1 MESVTTSAE
10 RELESGVPELSVS
23 GLTVRFGAL
32 TALEGVNLVLR
43 AGEVVALAGE
53 NGAGKTTLIRA
64 IAGDVTPASGS
75 IRVSGQAVAPTPGA
89 AAKLGVRVVW
99 QDLALADNLDVAANV
114 MLGNEKRRHLFSE
127 VALHKDAARVL
138 GRLGIPLLDT
148 TRPVS
153 LLSGGQ
159 RQMVAV
165 ARVMA
170 HDPRILLLDEPT
182 ASLTVREANLVER
195 LITRLRA
202 QGKTILLSAHDTELM
217 FRLADRIVV
226 LRHGRVVTEVSPS
239 EVHPDDVV
247 ALVSGQPVDSSAR
260 FQLTRLHGLTGRLVA
275 ADPSSSLSLIL
286 SALGAALDSERLA
299 IHLLEDGSLV
309 RAASLGMPEALLA
322 AWERLPV
329 GAAGGPVG
337 LAAERQLPV
346 IEENLRA
353 GGGSWQVFGNL
364 ARPAKVA
371 SSWSVPVLGPG
382 GLLGVIT
389 VFRAIPGKPRR
400 DDLDLAALYA
410 GYAASA
416 IERDR
421 LLDEVTARNRLLE
434 TIREMLQTLAGP
446 VPVEVALRIALQA
459 LRHGLGA
466 DEVVLA
472 ATEPAGAG
480 QDSALLCRGYSST
493 AADWRDGASQ
503 GEGAGRPAATEST
516 GNRGD
521 ARAAHGVPAAT
532 LDTVAAVLDRADP
545 DGVAVTGRASR
556 GTLRTG
562 GGQVKQGDGGRYLSV
577 TFAAPDGRAVL
588 LADWRDGTRPDD
600 ATDLL
605 EDAANSLRLALE
617 RERALIAQQEA
628 MALRQ
633 SRELQRTFLRR
644 LSHELR
650 TPLTAITGYATS
662 LLQQDVTWD
671 ADSQQRFLSRIA
683 AESARLG
690 RLVNDLLD
698 FSTIESGI
706 LRLNNDWCD
715 IPLVLDAA
723 VSVLPPDAASQV
735 TVSVSADTVL
745 AGPGLAGPGAT
756 GLPAIWADHDRLEQV
771 FVNLLGNALGHN
783 PPGTKVVVTA
793 VPDGAGAVTVRVAD
807 NGDGLPPELA
817 RAVTQAAD
825 QRDPRWHDV
834 LAADT
839 IRPRRRG
846 SGAGLGLSIASGIV
860 AAHGGRLELEPTER
874 GTCFLVTLPIEKPV
888 TMPADKPAPPAPRG
902 DTPDP
907 DGPAHHVAEPTA
919 TTPRGVK
926 AVD

>member
-1 MESVTTSAE
+1 MVIVTIDAE
-10 RELESGVPELSVS
+10 RGAVSPGPELSVS

-32 TALEGVNLVLR
+32 TALEGVDLALR

-64 IAGDVTPASGS
+64 IAGDVAPVSGS
-75 IRVSGQAVAPTPGA
+75 IRVGGQAVAPLPSA

-99 QDLALADNLDVAANV
+99 QDLALSDNLDVAANV
-114 MLGNEKRRHLFSE
+114 MLGNERRRHLFSE
-127 VALHKDAARVL
+127 VALHKDAAQL
-138 GRLGIPLLDT
+138 LDRLGIPLRDT
-148 TRPVS
+148 TRPVR

-165 ARVMA
+165 ARAMA
-170 HDPRILLLDEPT
+170 HYPRILLLDEPT
-182 ASLTVREANLVER
+182 ASLAVREAALVER
-195 LITRLRA
+195 LFTRLRA
-202 QGKTILLSAHDTELM
+202 QGTTILLSGHDTELM

-260 FQLTRLHGLTGRLVA
+260 FQLTRLHGLAGRLVSS
-275 ADPSSSLSLIL
+275 DPSSSLSLIL
-286 SALGAALDSERLA
+286 SALGAALGSERLA
-299 IHLLEDGSLV
+299 IHLLEDGALV
-309 RAASLGMPEALLA
+309 RAASLGMPESLLD
-322 AWERLPV
+322 AWARLPV
-329 GAAGGPVG
+329 GARGGPVG
-337 LAAERQLPV
+337 LAAERQVPV
-346 IEENLRA
+346 IEDNLRVGA
-353 GGGSWQVFGNL
+353 GSWQVFGNL

-389 VFRAIPGKPRR
+389 VFRSISGRPRR

-446 VPVEVALRIALQA
+446 VSTDAGLRIALQA
-459 LRHGLGA
+459 LRNGLGA
-466 DEVVLA
+466 DEVALVA
-472 ATEPAGAG
+472 AGPDGVMLG
-480 QDSALLCRGYSST
+480 RGYSST
-493 AADWRDGASQ
+493 AADWRDGA
-503 GEGAGRPAATEST
+503 GHPAGT
-516 GNRGD
+516 GGIRADRGLPD
-521 ARAAHGVPAAT
+521 RDMPEAT
-532 LDTVAAVLDRADP
+532 LAAVGAVLDRADP
-545 DGVAVTGRASR
+545 DGVAVTGQASL

-562 GGQVKQGDGGRYLSV
+562 GSGGRYLSV
-577 TFAAPDGRAVL
+577 TFGTPDGRTVL
-588 LADWRDGTRPDD
+588 LAGWQDGTRSDD

-617 RERALIAQQEA
+617 RERALLAQQEA

-683 AESARLG
+683 TESARLG

-723 VSVLPPDAASQV
+723 VAVLPPQAASQV
-735 TVSVSADTVL
+735 TVAVTAST
-745 AGPGLAGPGAT
+745 GAA

-771 FVNLLGNALGHN
+771 FVNLVGNALGHN
-783 PPGTKVVVTA
+783 PPGTKVAVTA
-793 VPDGAGAVTVRVAD
+793 SLSLDGPGTVTVRVAD
-807 NGDGLPPELA
+807 DGDGLPTELA
-817 RAVTQAAD
+817 RAVTEAAG

-834 LAADT
+834 LASGT

-860 AAHGGRLELEPTER
+860 AAHGGRLELEPAER
-874 GTCFLVTLPIEKPV
+874 GTCFLVTLPVEKPV
-888 TMPADKPAPPAPRG
+888 AVDKPAGSP
-902 DTPDP
+902 
-907 DGPAHHVAEPTA
+907 

-926 AVD
+926 ARD

>member
-1 MESVTTSAE
+1 MVSVTSAA
-10 RELESGVPELSVS
+10 ELDAVSGTPELAVS
-23 GLTVRFGAL
+23 RLTVRFGAL
-32 TALEGVNLVLR
+32 TALEGVNLALR

-64 IAGDVTPASGS
+64 IAGDVTP
-75 IRVSGQAVAPTPGA
+75 VSGTVRVGGQPVAPMQSA

-99 QDLALADNLDVAANV
+99 QDLALSDNLDVAANV
-114 MLGNEKRRHLFSE
+114 MLGNERRRHLFSE
-127 VALHKDAARVL
+127 VALHKDAARL
-138 GRLGIPLLDT
+138 LRRLDIPLRDT
-148 TRPVS
+148 TRPVRM
-153 LLSGGQ
+153 LSGGQ

-165 ARVMA
+165 ARAMA
-170 HDPRILLLDEPT
+170 HNPRILLLDEPT
-182 ASLTVREANLVER
+182 ASLGVREAALVER

-202 QGKTILLSAHDTELM
+202 QGTTILLSGHDTELM

-226 LRHGRVVTEVSPS
+226 LRHGRVVTSVLPS

-247 ALVSGQPVDSSAR
+247 ALLSGQPVDSSAR
-260 FQLTRLHGLTGRLVA
+260 FQLTRLHGLAGRLVA

-286 SALGAALDSERLA
+286 SALGAALGSERLT
-299 IHLLEDGSLV
+299 IHLLEDDVLA
-309 RAASLGMPEALLA
+309 RAASLGMPDTLLD
-322 AWERLPV
+322 AWARLPV
-329 GAAGGPVG
+329 GALGGPVG
-337 LAAERQLPV
+337 LAAQRQAPV

-353 GGGSWQVFGNL
+353 GGGSWDVFGDL

-389 VFRAIPGKPRR
+389 VFRAMPGKPRR
-400 DDLDLAALYA
+400 DDLDLASLYA

-446 VPVEVALRIALQA
+446 VPTEAALRIGLQA

-466 DEVVLA
+466 DEVALVA
-472 ATEPAGAG
+472 AAPDGPV
-480 QDSALLCRGYSST
+480 LCRGYSS
-493 AADWRDGASQ
+493 AIADWRG
-503 GEGAGRPAATEST
+503 GAGHPAGT
-516 GNRGD
+516 GHLPAGLEPPDRQ
-521 ARAAHGVPAAT
+521 VPETT
-532 LDTVAAVLDRADP
+532 LAAVRAVLNRADP
-545 DGVAVTGRASR
+545 DGAAVASQPCPGA
-556 GTLRTG
+556 GRTG
-562 GGQVKQGDGGRYLSV
+562 DDAAGDGQYLSV
-577 TFAAPDGRAVL
+577 TFAVPDGRTVL
-588 LADWRDGTRPDD
+588 LAGWRDGTRPDD

-617 RERALIAQQEA
+617 RERALAAQQEA

-633 SRELQRTFLRR
+633 SRELQRTFLSR

-662 LLQQDVTWD
+662 LLQLDVTWD

-683 AESARLG
+683 AESSRLG

-706 LRLNNDWCD
+706 LRLNSDWCD

-723 VSVLPPDAASQV
+723 VAVLPPEAVSHV
-735 TVSVSADTVL
+735 TVADV
-745 AGPGLAGPGAT
+745 P

-783 PPGTKVVVTA
+783 PPGTTVTVTMA
-793 VPDGAGAVTVRVAD
+793 LDGASGSVTVRVAD
-807 NGDGLPPELA
+807 DGEGLPPELA
-817 RAVTQAAD
+817 RAVTAAAG
-825 QRDPRWHDV
+825 QRDPRWHEV
-834 LAADT
+834 LASAT
-839 IRPRRRG
+839 IKPRRRG
-846 SGAGLGLSIASGIV
+846 AGAGLGLSIASGIV
-860 AAHGGRLELEPTER
+860 AAHSGRLELEPTER
-874 GTCFLVTLPIEKPV
+874 GTCFLVTLPVEKPV
-888 TMPADKPAPPAPRG
+888 LVDKPAT
-902 DTPDP
+902 DVT
-907 DGPAHHVAEPTA
+907 
-919 TTPRGVK
+919 GVD
-926 AVD
+926 VR

>member
-1 MESVTTSAE
+1 MESVTNGSE
-10 RELESGVPELSVS
+10 RDTASGTPELSVS
-23 GLTVRFGAL
+23 GLTVRFSTL
-32 TALEGVNLVLR
+32 TALEGVSLALR
-43 AGEVVALAGE
+43 TGEVVALAGE

-64 IAGDVTPASGS
+64 VAGDVTPASGV
-75 IRVSGQAVAPTPGA
+75 IRVGGQAVAPVPTA

-99 QDLALADNLDVAANV
+99 QDLSLADNLDVAANV
-114 MLGNEKRRHLFSE
+114 MLGNERRRHLFSE
-127 VALHKDAARVL
+127 VALHKDAV
-138 GRLGIPLLDT
+138 RLLKRLDIPLQDT
-148 TRPVS
+148 TRSVKM
-153 LLSGGQ
+153 LSGGQ

-165 ARVMA
+165 ARAMA
-170 HDPRILLLDEPT
+170 HNPRILLLDEPT
-182 ASLTVREANLVER
+182 ASLGVREAELVER
-195 LITRLRA
+195 LITRLRV
-202 QGKTILLSAHDTELM
+202 QGTTILLSGHDTDLM

-226 LRHGRVVTEVSPS
+226 LRHGRVVTEVLPS
-239 EVHPDDVV
+239 EVRPDDVV

-260 FQLTRLHGLTGRLVA
+260 RQLTRLHGLAGRLVA

-286 SALGAALDSERLA
+286 SALGAALGSERLA
-299 IHLLEDGSLV
+299 IHLPEDGALV

-322 AWERLPV
+322 AWERLPF

-337 LAAERQLPV
+337 LAAVRQVPV
-346 IEENLRA
+346 IEENLRT

-389 VFRAIPGKPRR
+389 VFRAMPGRPRR

-446 VPVEVALRIALQA
+446 VPVETALRIALQA

-466 DEVVLA
+466 DEVVLV
-472 ATEPAGAG
+472 AGGPDGAM
-480 QDSALLCRGYSST
+480 LCRGYSS
-493 AADWRDGASQ
+493 AATDWRDGELA
-503 GEGAGRPAATEST
+503 
-516 GNRGD
+516 
-521 ARAAHGVPAAT
+521 VPEAT
-532 LDTVAAVLDRADP
+532 LDSVGAVLDRRDP
-545 DGVAVTGRASR
+545 DGVAVTSQASL

-562 GGQVKQGDGGRYLSV
+562 GGAGGGRHLSV
-577 TFAAPDGRAVL
+577 TFAVPDGRTVL
-588 LADWRDGTRPDD
+588 LAGWRDGTRPDD

-617 RERALIAQQEA
+617 RERSLLAQQEA

-706 LRLNNDWCD
+706 LRLNCDWCD

-723 VSVLPPDAASQV
+723 VAVLPPETASQV
-735 TVSVSADTVL
+735 TVAE
-745 AGPGLAGPGAT
+745 AT

-771 FVNLLGNALGHN
+771 FVNLVGNALGHN
-783 PPGTKVVVTA
+783 PPETKVVVSAAADDPGT
-793 VPDGAGAVTVRVAD
+793 VTVRVAD
-807 NGDGLPPELA
+807 DGDGLPPELA
-817 RAVTQAAD
+817 RAVTEAAG

-834 LAADT
+834 LASGI

-874 GTCFLVTLPIEKPV
+874 GTCFLVTLPVEKPV
-888 TMPADKPAPPAPRG
+888 TMSARPPAG
-902 DTPDP
+902 QAA
-907 DGPAHHVAEPTA
+907 GEPAA
-919 TTPRGVK
+919 TTPPRGVK
-926 AVD
+926 ARD

>member
-1 MESVTTSAE
+1 MTSGADWDIA
-10 RELESGVPELSVS
+10 SGAPELVVS

-32 TALEGVNLVLR
+32 TALEGVDLALR

-53 NGAGKTTLIRA
+53 NGAGKTTLIRS
-64 IAGDVTPASGS
+64 IAGDVTPDSGV
-75 IRVSGQAVAPTPGA
+75 IRVGGQTVAPLPSA

-99 QDLALADNLDVAANV
+99 QDLALSDNLDVAANV
-114 MLGNEKRRHLFSE
+114 MLGNERRRHLFSE
-127 VALHKDAARVL
+127 VALHNDAARL
-138 GRLGIPLLDT
+138 LERLGIPLRDT
-148 TRPVS
+148 TRPVKT
-153 LLSGGQ
+153 LSGGQ

-165 ARVMA
+165 ARAMA
-170 HDPRILLLDEPT
+170 HNPRILLLDEPT
-182 ASLTVREANLVER
+182 ASLGVREAELVER

-202 QGKTILLSAHDTELM
+202 QGTTILLSGHDTDLM

-226 LRHGRVVTEVSPS
+226 LRHGQVVTEVLPS
-239 EVHPDDVV
+239 EVRPDDVV

-260 FQLTRLHGLTGRLVA
+260 RQLTRLHGLAGRLVA

-286 SALGAALDSERLA
+286 SALGAALGSERLA
-299 IHLLEDGSLV
+299 IHLPEDGVLV

-322 AWERLPV
+322 AWERLPF

-337 LAAERQLPV
+337 LAAVRQVPV

-389 VFRAIPGKPRR
+389 VFRAMPGRPRR

-446 VPVEVALRIALQA
+446 VPVEAALRIALRI
-459 LRHGLGA
+459 LRHGLDA
-466 DEVVLA
+466 DEVVLVA
-472 ATEPAGAG
+472 AGPDGAM
-480 QDSALLCRGYSST
+480 QCRGYSSAPVDLST
-493 AADWRDGASQ
+493 GDWR
-503 GEGAGRPAATEST
+503 EGAGHPAGT
-516 GNRGD
+516 GVTGKRDGEL
-521 ARAAHGVPAAT
+521 AVPEAT
-532 LDTVAAVLDRADP
+532 LGAVGAVLGRADP
-545 DGVAVTGRASR
+545 DGVAVSGQASL

-562 GGQVKQGDGGRYLSV
+562 GAAGGGRHLSV
-577 TFAAPDGRAVL
+577 TFAVPDGRTVL
-588 LADWRDGTRPDD
+588 LAGWRDGTRPDD

-617 RERALIAQQEA
+617 RERALHAQQEA

-683 AESARLG
+683 AESSRLG

-706 LRLNNDWCD
+706 LRLNSDWCD

-723 VSVLPPDAASQV
+723 VAVLPRHAASQV
-735 TVSVSADTVL
+735 TVAVSPSTVS
-745 AGPGLAGPGAT
+745 PS
-756 GLPAIWADHDRLEQV
+756 
-771 FVNLLGNALGHN
+771 
-783 PPGTKVVVTA
+783 
-793 VPDGAGAVTVRVAD
+793 TVW
-807 NGDGLPPELA
+807 P
-817 RAVTQAAD
+817 
-825 QRDPRWHDV
+825 
-834 LAADT
+834 
-839 IRPRRRG
+839 
-846 SGAGLGLSIASGIV
+846 
-860 AAHGGRLELEPTER
+860 
-874 GTCFLVTLPIEKPV
+874 
-888 TMPADKPAPPAPRG
+888 
-902 DTPDP
+902 
-907 DGPAHHVAEPTA
+907 
-919 TTPRGVK
+919 
-926 AVD
+926 

>member
-1 MESVTTSAE
+1 MVTVTSSTEDEALSVI
-10 RELESGVPELSVS
+10 PELSVS

-32 TALEGVNLVLR
+32 TALEGVHLALR

-53 NGAGKTTLIRA
+53 NGAGKTTLIRS
-64 IAGDVTPASGS
+64 IAGDVTPVSGS
-75 IRVSGQAVAPTPGA
+75 IRVGGQPVAPVPSA

-99 QDLALADNLDVAANV
+99 QDLALSDNLDVAANV
-114 MLGNEKRRHLFSE
+114 MLGNERRRHLFSD
-127 VALHKDAARVL
+127 VALHKDAARL
-138 GRLGIPLLDT
+138 LERLGIPLQDT
-148 TRPVS
+148 TRPVR

-165 ARVMA
+165 ARAMA
-170 HDPRILLLDEPT
+170 HFPRILLLDEPT
-182 ASLTVREANLVER
+182 ASLGAREAALVER

-202 QGKTILLSAHDTELM
+202 QGTTILLSGHNTELM

-260 FQLTRLHGLTGRLVA
+260 FQLTRLHGLAGRLVSS
-275 ADPSSSLSLIL
+275 DPSSSLSLIL
-286 SALGAALDSERLA
+286 SALGAALGSERLA
-299 IHLLEDGSLV
+299 IHLLEDGVLV
-309 RAASLGMPEALLA
+309 RAASLGMPEALLD
-322 AWERLPV
+322 AWARLPV
-329 GAAGGPVG
+329 GAVGGPVG
-337 LAAERQLPV
+337 LAAERQVPV

-353 GGGSWQVFGNL
+353 GGVSWHVFGNL

-389 VFRAIPGKPRR
+389 VFRAMPGKPRR

-446 VPVEVALRIALQA
+446 VPTETALRIALQA
-459 LRHGLGA
+459 LRNGLGA
-466 DEVVLA
+466 DEVVLVA
-472 ATEPAGAG
+472 SEP
-480 QDSALLCRGYSST
+480 DSALLCRGYSST
-493 AADWRDGASQ
+493 AVDRQDA
-503 GEGAGRPAATEST
+503 AGRPAGTEGT
-516 GNRGD
+516 HANR
-521 ARAAHGVPAAT
+521 ALPEAT
-532 LDTVAAVLDRADP
+532 LAAIGAVLDRADP
-545 DGVAVTGRASR
+545 DGVAVAGQASL

-562 GGQVKQGDGGRYLSV
+562 GSAARAGRYLSV
-577 TFAAPDGRAVL
+577 TFGTPDGRTVL
-588 LADWRDGTRPDD
+588 LAGWRDGTRSDD
-600 ATDLL
+600 ATALL

-617 RERALIAQQEA
+617 RERALLSQQEA

-723 VSVLPPDAASQV
+723 VAVLQPQAASQV
-735 TVSVSADTVL
+735 TVVDTS
-745 AGPGLAGPGAT
+745 
-756 GLPAIWADHDRLEQV
+756 GLPVIWADHDRLEQV

-783 PPGTKVVVTA
+783 PPGTKVVVT
-793 VPDGAGAVTVRVAD
+793 PSLSLHGPGAVTVRVTD
-807 NGDGLPPELA
+807 DGDGLPPELA
-817 RAVTQAAD
+817 RAVTEAAGR
-825 QRDPRWHDV
+825 RDPRWHEV
-834 LAADT
+834 LAAGT
-839 IRPRRRG
+839 NRPRRHG

-860 AAHGGRLELEPTER
+860 AAHGGRLELEPAER
-874 GTCFLVTLPIEKPV
+874 GTCFLITLPVEKPV
-888 TMPADKPAPPAPRG
+888 SVDKPEGSP
-902 DTPDP
+902 
-907 DGPAHHVAEPTA
+907 

-926 AVD
+926 ARD

>member
-1 MESVTTSAE
+1 MTSGAE
-10 RELESGVPELSVS
+10 RHSGGGTPELSVS

-32 TALEGVNLVLR
+32 TALEGVSLALR

-64 IAGDVTPASGS
+64 VAGDVTPVSGS
-75 IRVSGQAVAPTPGA
+75 IRVRGQAVAPVPSA

-114 MLGNEKRRHLFSE
+114 MLGNERHRHLFSE
-127 VALHKDAARVL
+127 VALHKDAASILR
-138 GRLGIPLLDT
+138 RLDIPLRET
-148 TRPVS
+148 TRPVR

-165 ARVMA
+165 ARAMA
-170 HDPRILLLDEPT
+170 HNPRILLLDEPT
-182 ASLTVREANLVER
+182 ASLAVREAALVER

-202 QGKTILLSAHDTELM
+202 QGTTILLSGHDTELM
-217 FRLADRIVV
+217 FRLADRIIV

-260 FQLTRLHGLTGRLVA
+260 FQLTRLHGLAGRLVA

-286 SALGAALDSERLA
+286 SALGAALGSERLA

-309 RAASLGMPEALLA
+309 RAASLGMPEALLS

-337 LAAERQLPV
+337 VAAERQVPV

-353 GGGSWQVFGNL
+353 DGGSWQVFGSL

-446 VPVEVALRIALQA
+446 VPVESALRIALQA

-466 DEVVLA
+466 DEVVLVA
-472 ATEPAGAG
+472 AEQAGAG
-480 QDSALLCRGYSST
+480 QDRAMLCRGYSST
-493 AADWRDGASQ
+493 AADWRDGA
-503 GEGAGRPAATEST
+503 GHPAGTGVIENGDGALAG
-516 GNRGD
+516 
-521 ARAAHGVPAAT
+521 HGVPAAT
-532 LDTVAAVLDRADP
+532 LAAVGAVLDRADP
-545 DGVAVTGRASR
+545 DGVAVTGQASP

-562 GGQVKQGDGGRYLSV
+562 GGQPAHGTGGRYLSV
-577 TFAAPDGRAVL
+577 TFAAPDGRTVL
-588 LADWRDGTRPDD
+588 LAGWQDGTRSDD

-617 RERALIAQQEA
+617 RERALRAQQEA

-706 LRLNNDWCD
+706 LRLNCDWCD

-723 VSVLPPDAASQV
+723 VAVLPQDAASRV
-735 TVSVSADTVL
+735 TVEVL
-745 AGPGLAGPGAT
+745 PCAGPAGVPV
-756 GLPAIWADHDRLEQV
+756 IWADHDRLEQV

-783 PPGTKVVVTA
+783 PPETKVMVTA
-793 VPDGAGAVTVRVAD
+793 VSHGQGPHGPGVVTVRVAD
-807 NGDGLPPELA
+807 DGDGLPEELA
-817 RAVTQAAD
+817 RAVTQAAG

-834 LAADT
+834 LASGT

-874 GTCFLVTLPIEKPV
+874 GTCFLVTLPVEKPV
-888 TMPADKPAPPAPRG
+888 TMPTSRPAPGAG
-902 DTPDP
+902 D
-907 DGPAHHVAEPTA
+907 PTA
-919 TTPRGVK
+919 TTSSGVK
-926 AVD
+926 ARD

>member
-1 MESVTTSAE
+1 MVTVTISAE
-10 RELESGVPELSVS
+10 RDAAGLTPELSVS

-32 TALEGVNLVLR
+32 TALEGVNLALR

-75 IRVSGQAVAPTPGA
+75 IRVNGQAVAPNPSA

-114 MLGNEKRRHLFSE
+114 MLGNETRRHLFSE
-127 VALHKDAARVL
+127 VALHKDAGRLL

-148 TRPVS
+148 TRPVR

-170 HDPRILLLDEPT
+170 HNPRILLLDEPT
-182 ASLTVREANLVER
+182 ASLTVREAELVEG

-226 LRHGRVVTEVSPS
+226 LRHGRVVTEVAPS

-260 FQLTRLHGLTGRLVA
+260 FQLTRLHGLAGRLVSS
-275 ADPSSSLSLIL
+275 DPSSSLSLIL
-286 SALGAALDSERLA
+286 SALGAALGSERLA
-299 IHLLEDGSLV
+299 IHLLEDGELV
-309 RAASLGMPEALLA
+309 RAASFGMPDTLLD
-322 AWERLPV
+322 AWARLPV

-337 LAAERQLPV
+337 LAAERQVPV
-346 IEENLRA
+346 IEDNLRTD
-353 GGGSWQVFGNL
+353 GGSWQGFGNL

-389 VFRAIPGKPRR
+389 VFRAMPGKPRR

-416 IERDR
+416 IERDQ
-421 LLDEVTARNRLLE
+421 LLDEGTARNRLLE
-434 TIREMLQTLAGP
+434 TIREILQTLAGA
-446 VPVEVALRIALQA
+446 VPVAAGLSVALEALQRS
-459 LRHGLGA
+459 LEA
-466 DEVVLA
+466 DEA
-472 ATEPAGAG
+472 ALVTAAADGSLTMRAYSGAG
-480 QDSALLCRGYSST
+480 GLTGGND
-493 AADWRDGASQ
+493 AD
-503 GEGAGRPAATEST
+503 
-516 GNRGD
+516 
-521 ARAAHGVPAAT
+521 VPAAT
-532 LDTVAAVLDRADP
+532 IAAARAALDGGGP
-545 DGVAVTGRASR
+545 DGVATGVTG
-556 GTLRTG
+556 TG
-562 GGQVKQGDGGRYLSV
+562 RHQWV
-577 TFAAPDGRAVL
+577 TFAAPAGRTVL
-588 LADWRDGTRPDD
+588 LSSWADGERRDE

-605 EDAANSLRLALE
+605 EDAAHSLRMALE
-617 RERALIAQQEA
+617 RERALVAHQEA
-628 MALRQ
+628 MALRH
-633 SRELQRTFLRR
+633 SRELQQTFLRR

-671 ADSQQRFLSRIA
+671 
-683 AESARLG
+683 ESARLG

-698 FSTIESGI
+698 FSAIESGVF
-706 LRLNNDWCD
+706 RLQGDWCD

-723 VSVLPPDAASQV
+723 IAVLPPGAGSLVEVKAA
-735 TVSVSADTVL
+735 
-745 AGPGLAGPGAT
+745 P

-771 FVNLLGNALGHN
+771 FVNLVGNALTHN
-783 PPGTKVVVTA
+783 PPQTRVVVTA
-793 VPDGAGAVTVRVAD
+793 QAAGHDNVTVRVAD
-807 NGDGLPPELA
+807 DGEGLPPELA
-817 RAVTQAAD
+817 RAVTEAARG
-825 QRDPRWHDV
+825 RDPRWHEV
-834 LAADT
+834 LAAGVV
-839 IRPRRRG
+839 RPARARA
-846 SGAGLGLSIASGIV
+846 GAGLGLSIAAGIV
-860 AAHGGRLELEPTER
+860 AAHRGRIELQPSDC
-874 GTCFLVTLPIEKPV
+874 GTSFLITLPVEKPQ
-888 TMPADKPAPPAPRG
+888 
-902 DTPDP
+902 
-907 DGPAHHVAEPTA
+907 
-919 TTPRGVK
+919 
-926 AVD
+926 

>member
-1 MESVTTSAE
+1 MTNGTE
-10 RELESGVPELSVS
+10 RDTLSGTPELSVS
-23 GLTVRFGAL
+23 GLTVRFGTL
-32 TALEGVNLVLR
+32 TALERVSLALR
-43 AGEVVALAGE
+43 TGEVVALAGE
-53 NGAGKTTLIRA
+53 NGAGKTTLIRSV
-64 IAGDVTPASGS
+64 AGDVTPASGV
-75 IRVSGQAVAPTPGA
+75 IRVGGQAVAPVPTA

-99 QDLALADNLDVAANV
+99 QDLSLADNLDVAANV
-114 MLGNEKRRHLFSE
+114 MLGNERRRQLFSE
-127 VALHKDAARVL
+127 VALHKDAARL
-138 GRLGIPLLDT
+138 LDRLGIPLRDT
-148 TRPVS
+148 TRPVKT
-153 LLSGGQ
+153 LSGGQ

-165 ARVMA
+165 ARAMA
-170 HDPRILLLDEPT
+170 HNPRILLLDEPT
-182 ASLTVREANLVER
+182 ASLGVREAELVER

-202 QGKTILLSAHDTELM
+202 QGTTILLSGHDTDLM

-226 LRHGRVVTEVSPS
+226 LRHGRVVSEVLPS
-239 EVHPDDVV
+239 EVRPDDVV

-260 FQLTRLHGLTGRLVA
+260 RQLTRLHGLAGRLVA

-286 SALGAALDSERLA
+286 SALGAALGSERLA
-299 IHLLEDGSLV
+299 IHLPEDGALV

-322 AWERLPV
+322 AWERLPF

-337 LAAERQLPV
+337 LAAVRQVPV

-389 VFRAIPGKPRR
+389 VFRAMPGRPRR

-446 VPVEVALRIALQA
+446 VPVEAALRIALQA
-459 LRHGLGA
+459 LRRGLDA
-466 DEVVLA
+466 DEVMLVA
-472 ATEPAGAG
+472 AGPDGG
-480 QDSALLCRGYSST
+480 MQCRGYSSAPVDLRT
-493 AADWRDGASQ
+493 RDWR
-503 GEGAGRPAATEST
+503 EGAGHPAGP
-516 GNRGD
+516 GNRDGEL
-521 ARAAHGVPAAT
+521 AVPEAALAA
-532 LDTVAAVLDRADP
+532 VGAVLDRADP
-545 DGVAVTGRASR
+545 DGVAVTGQASL

-562 GGQVKQGDGGRYLSV
+562 GGSGGGRHLSV
-577 TFAAPDGRAVL
+577 TFAVPDGRTVL
-588 LADWRDGTRPDD
+588 LAGWRDGTRPDD

-617 RERALIAQQEA
+617 RERSLHAQQEA

-683 AESARLG
+683 AESSRLG

-706 LRLNNDWCD
+706 LRLNSDWCD

-723 VSVLPPDAASQV
+723 VAVLPPESASQV
-735 TVSVSADTVL
+735 TVRGT
-745 AGPGLAGPGAT
+745 AGAGAT
-756 GLPAIWADHDRLEQV
+756 GLPAVWADHDRLEQV
-771 FVNLLGNALGHN
+771 FVNLVGNALGHN

-793 VPDGAGAVTVRVAD
+793 AAEGPGTVTVRVAD
-807 NGDGLPPELA
+807 DGEGLPPELA
-817 RAVTQAAD
+817 RAVTEAAG

-834 LAADT
+834 LASGI

-846 SGAGLGLSIASGIV
+846 AGAGLGLSIASGIV
-860 AAHGGRLELEPTER
+860 SAHGGRLELEPTER
-874 GTCFLVTLPIEKPV
+874 GTCFLVTLPVEKPV
-888 TMPADKPAPPAPRG
+888 TMSADAPAAKTADEPA
-902 DTPDP
+902 
-907 DGPAHHVAEPTA
+907 A
-919 TTPRGVK
+919 TTPSRGVT
-926 AVD
+926 ARD

>member
-1 MESVTTSAE
+1 MVTVTSGAE
-10 RELESGVPELSVS
+10 HDTVSGTPELAVF

-32 TALEGVNLVLR
+32 TALEGVDIALR

-64 IAGDVTPASGS
+64 VAGDLTPVSGV
-75 IRVSGQAVAPTPGA
+75 IRVGGQAVAPVPSA

-99 QDLALADNLDVAANV
+99 QDLSLADNLDVAANV
-114 MLGNEKRRHLFSE
+114 MLGNERRRHLFSE
-127 VALHKDAARVL
+127 VALHKDAARL
-138 GRLGIPLLDT
+138 LDRLGIPLRDT
-148 TRPVS
+148 TRPVRM
-153 LLSGGQ
+153 LSGGQ

-165 ARVMA
+165 ARAMA
-170 HDPRILLLDEPT
+170 HNPRILLLDEPT
-182 ASLTVREANLVER
+182 ASLGVRESKLVER

-202 QGKTILLSAHDTELM
+202 QGTTILLSGHDTDLM

-226 LRHGRVVTEVSPS
+226 LRHGQVVTEVLPS
-239 EVHPDDVV
+239 EVRPDDVV

-260 FQLTRLHGLTGRLVA
+260 RQLTRLHGLAGRLVA

-286 SALGAALDSERLA
+286 SALGAALGSERLA
-299 IHLLEDGSLV
+299 IHLPEDGALV

-322 AWERLPV
+322 AWARLPF

-337 LAAERQLPV
+337 LAAVRQVPV
-346 IEENLRA
+346 IEENLRT

-389 VFRAIPGKPRR
+389 VFRAMPGKPRR

-446 VPVEVALRIALQA
+446 VPTEAALRIALQA
-459 LRHGLGA
+459 LRRGLGA
-466 DEVVLA
+466 DEVALVA
-472 ATEPAGAG
+472 A
-480 QDSALLCRGYSST
+480 ALDGPVLCRGYSSA
-493 AADWRDGASQ
+493 AADWRDD
-503 GEGAGRPAATEST
+503 AGHAAGTL
-516 GNRGD
+516 GV
-521 ARAAHGVPAAT
+521 RADREPPDRGVPEAILT
-532 LDTVAAVLDRADP
+532 MVSAVLDRADP
-545 DGVAVTGRASR
+545 DGVAVAGQASL

-562 GGQVKQGDGGRYLSV
+562 GSAGEGRCLSV
-577 TFAAPDGRAVL
+577 TFGTPDGRTVL
-588 LADWRDGTRPDD
+588 LAGWRDCTRPDD

-617 RERALIAQQEA
+617 RERAVLAQQEA
-628 MALRQ
+628 MALRH

-671 ADSQQRFLSRIA
+671 ADSQQRFLSRIS

-706 LRLNNDWCD
+706 LRLNSDWCD

-723 VSVLPPDAASQV
+723 VAVLPPEAASQV
-735 TVSVSADTVL
+735 TVVDA
-745 AGPGLAGPGAT
+745 P

-783 PPGTKVVVTA
+783 PPGTKVTVA
-793 VPDGAGAVTVRVAD
+793 ASLSSLDGANGPGAVVVRVSD
-807 NGDGLPPELA
+807 DGDGLPPELA
-817 RAVTQAAD
+817 RAVTEAAGR
-825 QRDPRWHDV
+825 RDPRWHDV

-860 AAHGGRLELEPTER
+860 AAHGGRLELEPAEC
-874 GTCFLVTLPIEKPV
+874 GTCFLVTLPVEKPV
-888 TMPADKPAPPAPRG
+888 TMSEGKPVIKSASEPA
-902 DTPDP
+902 
-907 DGPAHHVAEPTA
+907 A
-919 TTPRGVK
+919 TTSPWSEG
-926 AVD
+926 A

>member
-1 MESVTTSAE
+1 MVTVTGDAE
-10 RELESGVPELSVS
+10 RGPVGVAPELSVS

-32 TALEGVNLVLR
+32 TALEGVNLALR

-64 IAGDVTPASGS
+64 IAGDVAPVSGS
-75 IRVSGQAVAPTPGA
+75 IRVGGQAVAPLPSA

-114 MLGNEKRRHLFSE
+114 MLGNERRRHLFSE
-127 VALHKDAARVL
+127 VALHRDAARL
-138 GRLGIPLLDT
+138 LERLGIPLRDT
-148 TRPVS
+148 TRPVR

-165 ARVMA
+165 ARAMA
-170 HDPRILLLDEPT
+170 HYPRVLLLDEPT
-182 ASLTVREANLVER
+182 SSLAVREAALVER
-195 LITRLRA
+195 LFTRLRA
-202 QGKTILLSAHDTELM
+202 QGTTILLSGHDTELM

-226 LRHGRVVTEVSPS
+226 LRHGRVVTSVSPS

-260 FQLTRLHGLTGRLVA
+260 FQLTRLHGLAGRLVSS
-275 ADPSSSLSLIL
+275 DPSSSLSLIL
-286 SALGAALDSERLA
+286 SALGAALGSERLA
-299 IHLLEDGSLV
+299 IHLIEDGVLV
-309 RAASLGMPEALLA
+309 RAASLGMPDSLLD
-322 AWERLPV
+322 AWARLPL

-337 LAAERQLPV
+337 LAADRQVPV
-346 IEENLRA
+346 IEENLRS

-446 VPVEVALRIALQA
+446 VPTEEALRIALQA
-459 LRHGLGA
+459 LRNGLGA
-466 DEVVLA
+466 DEVALVA
-472 ATEPAGAG
+472 AGPDGAM
-480 QDSALLCRGYSST
+480 LCRGYSST
-493 AADWRDGASQ
+493 AADWRDGA
-503 GEGAGRPAATEST
+503 GHPAGTGTVARAGRDLPDREMPETALAAV
-516 GNRGD
+516 G
-521 ARAAHGVPAAT
+521 
-532 LDTVAAVLDRADP
+532 AVLDRGDP
-545 DGVAVTGRASR
+545 DGVAVTGPASL

-562 GGQVKQGDGGRYLSV
+562 GTGGRHVSV
-577 TFAAPDGRAVL
+577 TFGTPDGRTVL
-588 LADWRDGTRPDD
+588 LAGWRDGTRSDD

-617 RERALIAQQEA
+617 RERALLAQQEA

-662 LLQQDVTWD
+662 LLQRDVTWD
-671 ADSQQRFLSRIA
+671 ADSQERFLSRIA

-706 LRLNNDWCD
+706 LRLNSDWCD
-715 IPLVLDAA
+715 IPLVLEAA
-723 VSVLPPDAASQV
+723 VAVLPPEAASQV
-735 TVSVSADTVL
+735 TV
-745 AGPGLAGPGAT
+745 AGGA

-783 PPGTKVVVTA
+783 PPGTTVTVTA
-793 VPDGAGAVTVRVAD
+793 ALSLSGPGAVTVRVAD
-807 NGDGLPPELA
+807 DGEGLPPELA
-817 RAVTQAAD
+817 RAVTEAAD
-825 QRDPRWHDV
+825 KRDPRWHDV
-834 LAADT
+834 LASST

-860 AAHGGRLELEPTER
+860 AAHGGRLELEPAAR
-874 GTCFLVTLPIEKPV
+874 GTCFLVTLPVEKPV
-888 TMPADKPAPPAPRG
+888 SVDKPAGSP
-902 DTPDP
+902 
-907 DGPAHHVAEPTA
+907 

-926 AVD
+926 ARD

>member
-1 MESVTTSAE
+1 MGRHCLSLDNNGTVTNGAE
-10 RELESGVPELSVS
+10 RDTVSGTPELSVS
-23 GLTVRFGAL
+23 GLTVRFGTL
-32 TALEGVNLVLR
+32 TALERVSLALR
-43 AGEVVALAGE
+43 TGEVVALAGE
-53 NGAGKTTLIRA
+53 NGAGKTTLIRSV
-64 IAGDVTPASGS
+64 AGDVTPASGV
-75 IRVSGQAVAPTPGA
+75 IRVGGQAVAPVPTA

-99 QDLALADNLDVAANV
+99 QDLSLADNLDVAANV
-114 MLGNEKRRHLFSE
+114 MLGNERRRQLFSE
-127 VALHKDAARVL
+127 VALHKDAARL
-138 GRLGIPLLDT
+138 LDRLGIPLRDT
-148 TRPVS
+148 TRPVKT
-153 LLSGGQ
+153 LSGGQ

-165 ARVMA
+165 ARAMA
-170 HDPRILLLDEPT
+170 HNPRILLLDEPT
-182 ASLTVREANLVER
+182 ASLGVREAELVER

-202 QGKTILLSAHDTELM
+202 QGTTILLSGHDTDLM

-226 LRHGRVVTEVSPS
+226 LRHGQVVTEVLPS
-239 EVHPDDVV
+239 EVRPDDVV

-260 FQLTRLHGLTGRLVA
+260 RQLTRLHGLAGRLVA

-286 SALGAALDSERLA
+286 SALGAALGSERLA
-299 IHLLEDGSLV
+299 IHLPEDGALV

-322 AWERLPV
+322 AWERLPF

-337 LAAERQLPV
+337 LAAVRQVPV

-389 VFRAIPGKPRR
+389 VFRAMPGRPRR

-446 VPVEVALRIALQA
+446 VPVEAALRIALQA
-459 LRHGLGA
+459 LRRGLDA
-466 DEVVLA
+466 DEVMLVA
-472 ATEPAGAG
+472 AGPDGAM
-480 QDSALLCRGYSST
+480 LCRGYSSAPVDLRT
-493 AADWRDGASQ
+493 GDWR
-503 GEGAGRPAATEST
+503 EGAGHPAGP
-516 GNRGD
+516 GNRDGEL
-521 ARAAHGVPAAT
+521 AVPEAALAA
-532 LDTVAAVLDRADP
+532 VGAVLDRADP
-545 DGVAVTGRASR
+545 DGVAVTGQASL

-562 GGQVKQGDGGRYLSV
+562 GGSGGGRHLSV
-577 TFAAPDGRAVL
+577 TFAVPDGRTVL
-588 LADWRDGTRPDD
+588 LAGWRDGTRPDD

-617 RERALIAQQEA
+617 RERSLLAQQEA

-706 LRLNNDWCD
+706 LRLNSDWCD

-723 VSVLPPDAASQV
+723 VAVLPPEAASQV
-735 TVSVSADTVL
+735 TVEGQRRRDRAARRS
-745 AGPGLAGPGAT
+745 GPTTT
-756 GLPAIWADHDRLEQV
+756 GLSRCSSTLSATRSATTRRGRRWWS
-771 FVNLLGNALGHN
+771 
-783 PPGTKVVVTA
+783 
-793 VPDGAGAVTVRVAD
+793 
-807 NGDGLPPELA
+807 
-817 RAVTQAAD
+817 
-825 QRDPRWHDV
+825 PR
-834 LAADT
+834 
-839 IRPRRRG
+839 RPRGQAR
-846 SGAGLGLSIASGIV
+846 
-860 AAHGGRLELEPTER
+860 
-874 GTCFLVTLPIEKPV
+874 
-888 TMPADKPAPPAPRG
+888 
-902 DTPDP
+902 
-907 DGPAHHVAEPTA
+907 
-919 TTPRGVK
+919 
-926 AVD
+926 

>member
-1 MESVTTSAE
+1 MTSGANFSAE
-10 RELESGVPELSVS
+10 SGTPELAVS
-23 GLTVRFGAL
+23 GLTVRFGTL
-32 TALEGVNLVLR
+32 TALEGIDLAVR

-64 IAGDVTPASGS
+64 IAGDVTPVGGS
-75 IRVSGQAVAPTPGA
+75 IRVGGQAVAPTPSA

-127 VALHKDAARVL
+127 VALHKDAARL
-138 GRLGIPLLDT
+138 LARLGIPLLDT

-165 ARVMA
+165 GRVMA
-170 HDPRILLLDEPT
+170 HNPRILLLDEPT
-182 ASLTVREANLVER
+182 ASLTGREANLVER
-195 LITRLRA
+195 LIIRLRA
-202 QGKTILLSAHDTELM
+202 QGTTILLSAHDTELM

-226 LRHGRVVTEVSPS
+226 LRHGRVVTEVLPS

-260 FQLTRLHGLTGRLVA
+260 FQLTRLHGLAGRLVA

-286 SALGAALDSERLA
+286 SALGAALGSERLA
-299 IHLLEDGSLV
+299 IHLLEDGTLV
-309 RAASLGMPEALLA
+309 RAASFGMPEELLDLWA
-322 AWERLPV
+322 RLPV
-329 GAAGGPVG
+329 GVLGGPVG
-337 LAAERQLPV
+337 LAAERQVPV

-353 GGGSWQVFGNL
+353 GGGSWDVFGNL
-364 ARPAKVA
+364 PRPAKVA

-389 VFRAIPGKPRR
+389 VFRAMPGKPRR

-416 IERDR
+416 VERDR

-446 VPVEVALRIALQA
+446 VPTEAALRIALQS
-459 LRHGLGA
+459 LRGGLGA
-466 DEVVLA
+466 DEV
-472 ATEPAGAG
+472 
-480 QDSALLCRGYSST
+480 ALVASVDGGLVCRGYSST
-493 AADWRDGASQ
+493 AADWLDGP
-503 GEGAGRPAATEST
+503 GRPAGT
-516 GNRGD
+516 G
-521 ARAAHGVPAAT
+521 HMPADSETPDRRMPAGT
-532 LDTVAAVLDRADP
+532 LAAVSAILDRADP
-545 DGVAVTGRASR
+545 DGVAIAGPPSP
-556 GTLRTG
+556 GTLRAG
-562 GGQVKQGDGGRYLSV
+562 GATARGRHLSV
-577 TFAAPDGRAVL
+577 TFAVPDGRGVL
-588 LADWRDGTRPDD
+588 LANWRDGARTQD
-600 ATDLL
+600 ATALL
-605 EDAANSLRLALE
+605 EDAANSLQLALE
-617 RERALIAQQEA
+617 RERALLAQQEA

-662 LLQQDVTWD
+662 LLQRDVTWD
-671 ADSQQRFLSRIA
+671 AESQQRFLSRIA

-706 LRLNNDWCD
+706 LRLNSDWCD

-723 VSVLPPDAASQV
+723 IAVLPPDAASQV
-735 TVSVSADTVL
+735 TVCVAAD
-745 AGPGLAGPGAT
+745 AGGG

-793 VPDGAGAVTVRVAD
+793 APDGAGAVTVRVAD

-817 RAVTQAAD
+817 RAVTQAAG

-839 IRPRRRG
+839 IRPPRRG

-860 AAHGGRLELEPTER
+860 GAHGGRLELEPTDR
-874 GTCFLVTLPIEKPV
+874 GTCFLITRL
-888 TMPADKPAPPAPRG
+888 
-902 DTPDP
+902 
-907 DGPAHHVAEPTA
+907 
-919 TTPRGVK
+919 
-926 AVD
+926 

>member
-1 MESVTTSAE
+1 MVIVTSGAE
-10 RELESGVPELSVS
+10 RDTVSGTPELSVS

-32 TALEGVNLVLR
+32 TALERVSLALA

-53 NGAGKTTLIRA
+53 NGAGKTTLIRSV
-64 IAGDVTPASGS
+64 AGDVTPVSGS
-75 IRVSGQAVAPTPGA
+75 IRVGGQAVAPVPSA

-99 QDLALADNLDVAANV
+99 QDLALSDNLDVAANV
-114 MLGNEKRRHLFSE
+114 MLGNERRRHLFSE
-127 VALHKDAARVL
+127 VALHKDAAQL
-138 GRLGIPLLDT
+138 LDRLDIPLRDT
-148 TRPVS
+148 TRPVQ

-165 ARVMA
+165 ARAMA
-170 HDPRILLLDEPT
+170 HNPRILLLDEPT
-182 ASLTVREANLVER
+182 ASLAAREAALVER

-202 QGKTILLSAHDTELM
+202 QGTTILLSGHDTELM
-217 FRLADRIVV
+217 FRLADRIIV

-260 FQLTRLHGLTGRLVA
+260 FQLTRLHGLAGRLVA

-286 SALGAALDSERLA
+286 SALGAALGSERLA

-309 RAASLGMPEALLA
+309 RAASLGMPEALLD

-337 LAAERQLPV
+337 LAAERQVPV
-346 IEENLRA
+346 IEDNLRA
-353 GGGSWQVFGNL
+353 DGGSWQVFGGL
-364 ARPAKVA
+364 ARLAKVA

-389 VFRAIPGKPRR
+389 VFRGIPGKPRR

-446 VPVEVALRIALQA
+446 VPVESALRIALQT

-472 ATEPAGAG
+472 ATEPDGAP
-480 QDSALLCRGYSST
+480 LCRGYSST
-493 AADWRDGASQ
+493 AADWLGSARWGDGASQ
-503 GEGAGRPAATEST
+503 GDGTGHPAGTEAV
-516 GNRGD
+516 GD
-521 ARAAHGVPAAT
+521 GVSAAT
-532 LDTVAAVLDRADP
+532 LAAAAAILDRADP
-545 DGVAVTGRASR
+545 DGVAVSGQASL

-562 GGQVKQGDGGRYLSV
+562 SGGRYLSV
-577 TFAAPDGRAVL
+577 TFAAPDGRTVL
-588 LADWRDGTRPDD
+588 LAGWRDGTRPDD

-617 RERALIAQQEA
+617 RERALLAQQEA

-671 ADSQQRFLSRIA
+671 ADSQQRFHSRIA

-706 LRLNNDWCD
+706 LRLNCDWCD

-723 VSVLPPDAASQV
+723 VAVLPPDAAAHV
-735 TVSVSADTVL
+735 TVGVSGST
-745 AGPGLAGPGAT
+745 GAT
-756 GLPAIWADHDRLEQV
+756 GLPSIWADHDRLEQV
-771 FVNLLGNALGHN
+771 FVNLIGNALGHN
-783 PPGTKVVVTA
+783 PPGTKVMVTA
-793 VPDGAGAVTVRVAD
+793 TADGLGTVTVRVAD
-807 NGDGLPPELA
+807 DGDGLPPELA
-817 RAVTQAAD
+817 RAVTQAAG

-834 LAADT
+834 LASG
-839 IRPRRRG
+839 IMRPRRRG

-860 AAHGGRLELEPTER
+860 AAHGGLLELEPAER
-874 GTCFLVTLPIEKPV
+874 GTCFLVTLPVEKPV
-888 TMPADKPAPPAPRG
+888 TPPAEGPAPAAGGQP
-902 DTPDP
+902 
-907 DGPAHHVAEPTA
+907 A
-919 TTPRGVK
+919 TTSSGVK
-926 AVD
+926 ARD

>member
-1 MESVTTSAE
+1 
-10 RELESGVPELSVS
+10 
-23 GLTVRFGAL
+23 
-32 TALEGVNLVLR
+32 
-43 AGEVVALAGE
+43 
-53 NGAGKTTLIRA
+53 
-64 IAGDVTPASGS
+64 
-75 IRVSGQAVAPTPGA
+75 
-89 AAKLGVRVVW
+89 VVW
-99 QDLALADNLDVAANV
+99 QDLSLADNLDVAANV
-114 MLGNEKRRHLFSE
+114 MLGNERRRHLFSE
-127 VALHKDAARVL
+127 VALHKDAASL
-138 GRLGIPLLDT
+138 LMRLGIPLRDT
-148 TRPVS
+148 TRPVRM
-153 LLSGGQ
+153 LSGGQ

-165 ARVMA
+165 ARAMA
-170 HDPRILLLDEPT
+170 HNPRILLLDEPT
-182 ASLTVREANLVER
+182 ASLGVREAELVER

-202 QGKTILLSAHDTELM
+202 QGTTILLSGHDTELM

-226 LRHGRVVTEVSPS
+226 LRHGRVVTEVLPS
-239 EVHPDDVV
+239 EVRPDDVV

-260 FQLTRLHGLTGRLVA
+260 RQLTRLHGLAGRLVA

-286 SALGAALDSERLA
+286 SALGAALGSERLA
-299 IHLLEDGSLV
+299 IHLPEDGALV
-309 RAASLGMPEALLA
+309 RAASLGMPEALLT
-322 AWERLPV
+322 AWERLPF

-337 LAAERQLPV
+337 LAAMRQVPV

-353 GGGSWQVFGNL
+353 GGGSWQVFDNL

-389 VFRAIPGKPRR
+389 VFRAMPGKPRR

-446 VPVEVALRIALQA
+446 VPVEAALRIALQA

-466 DEVVLA
+466 DEVVLVA
-472 ATEPAGAG
+472 AEQDGAM
-480 QDSALLCRGYSST
+480 LCRGYSS
-493 AADWRDGASQ
+493 APVDSRNGDWRDGAGHPAGTGVRGHGG
-503 GEGAGRPAATEST
+503 GELA
-516 GNRGD
+516 
-521 ARAAHGVPAAT
+521 VPEAT
-532 LDTVAAVLDRADP
+532 LAAVSAVLDRADP
-545 DGVAVTGRASR
+545 DGVAVTSQASL

-562 GGQVKQGDGGRYLSV
+562 GGAGSGRHLSV
-577 TFAAPDGRAVL
+577 TFAVPDGRTVL
-588 LADWRDGTRPDD
+588 LAGWQDGTRPDD

-617 RERALIAQQEA
+617 RERSLHAQQEA

-706 LRLNNDWCD
+706 LRLNSDWCD

-723 VSVLPPDAASQV
+723 VAVLPPDAASQV
-735 TVSVSADTVL
+735 TVTVSAST
-745 AGPGLAGPGAT
+745 GAS

-783 PPGTKVVVTA
+783 PPGTKVVVSA
-793 VPDGAGAVTVRVAD
+793 AADGPGAVTVRVAD
-807 NGDGLPPELA
+807 DGEGLPPELA
-817 RAVTQAAD
+817 RAVTEAAG

-834 LAADT
+834 LASGI

-860 AAHGGRLELEPTER
+860 AAHGGSLELEPTER
-874 GTCFLVTLPIEKPV
+874 GTCFLITLPVEKPV
-888 TMPADKPAPPAPRG
+888 TMSVGAPAGKPVLSDKPVGAPA
-902 DTPDP
+902 
-907 DGPAHHVAEPTA
+907 A
-919 TTPRGVK
+919 TTPPRGVK
-926 AVD
+926 ARD

>member
-1 MESVTTSAE
+1 MVIVTSGAE
-10 RELESGVPELSVS
+10 RDTVGGTPELSVS

-32 TALEGVNLVLR
+32 TALERVSLALR

-53 NGAGKTTLIRA
+53 NGAGKTTLIRSV
-64 IAGDVTPASGS
+64 AGDVAPVSGS
-75 IRVSGQAVAPTPGA
+75 IRVGGQTVAPVPSA

-99 QDLALADNLDVAANV
+99 QDLALSDNLDVAANV
-114 MLGNEKRRHLFSE
+114 MLGNERRRHLFSE
-127 VALHKDAARVL
+127 VALHKDAARL
-138 GRLGIPLLDT
+138 LDRLDIPLRDT
-148 TRPVS
+148 TRPVR

-165 ARVMA
+165 ARAMA
-170 HDPRILLLDEPT
+170 HNPRILLLDEPT
-182 ASLTVREANLVER
+182 ASLAAREAALVER

-202 QGKTILLSAHDTELM
+202 QGTTILLSGHDTELM
-217 FRLADRIVV
+217 FRLADRIIV

-260 FQLTRLHGLTGRLVA
+260 FQLTRLHGLAGRLVA

-286 SALGAALDSERLA
+286 SALGAALGSERLA

-309 RAASLGMPEALLA
+309 RAASLGMPEALLD

-329 GAAGGPVG
+329 GAMGGPVG
-337 LAAERQLPV
+337 LAAERQVPV
-346 IEENLRA
+346 IEDNLRA
-353 GGGSWQVFGNL
+353 DGGSWRVFGGL

-446 VPVEVALRIALQA
+446 VPVESALRIALQA

-472 ATEPAGAG
+472 AADTDGAP
-480 QDSALLCRGYSST
+480 LCRGYSST
-493 AADWRDGASQ
+493 AADWLGSTSREDGTSREDETSRGDGAGPS
-503 GEGAGRPAATEST
+503 AGTRATGHDALAHPDRPS
-516 GNRGD
+516 
-521 ARAAHGVPAAT
+521 HGVPAAT
-532 LDTVAAVLDRADP
+532 LAAVGAILERADP
-545 DGVAVTGRASR
+545 DGVAVTGQASP

-562 GGQVKQGDGGRYLSV
+562 GGRRPPESAGRYLSV
-577 TFAAPDGRAVL
+577 TFAVPDGRSVL
-588 LADWRDGTRPDD
+588 LAGWRDGTRPDD

-617 RERALIAQQEA
+617 RERALLAQQEA

-683 AESARLG
+683 VESSRLG

-706 LRLNNDWCD
+706 LRLNCDWCD

-723 VSVLPPDAASQV
+723 VAVLPPDAAAHI
-735 TVSVSADTVL
+735 TVDVSGSTS
-745 AGPGLAGPGAT
+745 AT
-756 GLPAIWADHDRLEQV
+756 GLPPIWADHDRLEQV
-771 FVNLLGNALGHN
+771 FVNLIGNALGHN
-783 PPGTKVVVTA
+783 PPGTKVTVTA
-793 VPDGAGAVTVRVAD
+793 TADGLGTVAVRVAD
-807 NGDGLPPELA
+807 DGDGLPPELA
-817 RAVTQAAD
+817 RAVTQAAG

-834 LAADT
+834 LASG
-839 IRPRRRG
+839 IMRPRRRG

-860 AAHGGRLELEPTER
+860 AAHGGLLELEPAER
-874 GTCFLVTLPIEKPV
+874 GTCFLVTLPVEKPV
-888 TMPADKPAPPAPRG
+888 ALPVDGTALAAPAPSAPADQ
-902 DTPDP
+902 
-907 DGPAHHVAEPTA
+907 TA
-919 TTPRGVK
+919 TTSSGVK
-926 AVD
+926 ASD